1 MQIVSFDI
9 NGSLSS
15 RLEQA
20 NNVLAR
26 YKRDDI
32 IESTVSYVVLPQI
45 TFVLRHVVR
54 FYLKGVR

>member
-1 MQIVSFDI
+1 MSFDI

-15 RLEQA
+15 RLEQT

-32 IESTVSYVVLPQI
+32 IESTVSYAVLPQI
-45 TFVLRHVVR
+45 TFVFPYDVVR